1 MQAANKLRGATKK
14 EAISNQ
20 LNNLNQLILQIEVL
34 SRQFENARQQINNS
48 PELTSSQRQQA
59 ISRLETPLQQ
69 LLENC
74 QRKQGEL
81 KSLLDSQEES
91 KLATYL
97 PWVLGGTG
105 IVSVIALF
113 GYFLGRRKGKRKTYG

>member
-91 KLATYL
+91 KLTTYL
-97 PWVLGGTG
+97 P
-105 IVSVIALF
+105 
-113 GYFLGRRKGKRKTYG
+113 